1 MNTITQDGVKMVVAQ
16 VIGLDALRTAVNTII
31 DTGSFTMRV
40 ASRPFDVYQIALR
53 DEPHNR
59 RMLEQFAASA
69 EALEAHIGAHDET
82 QEPRYQPGDRVQDD
96 AGSTV
101 TILEFDELDFANLG
115 LPYLGQY
122 ESGETRWFSEDELSP
137 I

>member
-1 MNTITQDGVKMVVAQ
+1 MNTITQDGVEMVVVQ
-16 VIGLDALRTAVNTII
+16 VIGLNNLRTAVNTIL
-31 DTGSFTMRV
+31 DTESFTMRV
-40 ASRPFDVYQIALR
+40 ASLPFDVYEIALR

-59 RMLEQFAASA
+59 RMLERFAVSE
-69 EALEAHIGAHDET
+69 EALEAHIRAQNEG
-82 QEPRYQPGDRVQDD
+82 QEFHYQPGDQVQDD

-101 TILEFDELDFANLG
+101 TILEFDENDFTHLG

>member
-1 MNTITQDGVKMVVAQ
+1 MNTITKDGVEMVVVQ
-16 VIGLDALRTAVNTII
+16 VIGLDTLRTAVNAIL
-31 DTGSFTMRV
+31 DTESFTMRV
-40 ASRPFDVYQIALR
+40 ASRPFDVYEIALR

-69 EALEAHIGAHDET
+69 EALEAHIGAQDEA
-82 QEPRYQPGDRVQDD
+82 QQPRYQPGDQVQDD

-101 TILEFDELDFANLG
+101 TILEFDENDFANLG

-137 I
+137 L